1 MTNKSFWPVVCLSVL
16 MAGMLG
22 CGSGSSS
29 VATQPSAKPEFLYV
43 TAATGPLTSPTFQLS
58 AFKIDSTS
66 GAVSATSTLPLSQ
79 IVTGI
84 AADSSSKFL
93 YLSSPNPL
101 ASFVGIYSID
111 ATSGAP
117 TSDGS
122 LLLTS
127 VCALCPPPSAPG
139 ALALDPAGSLLYYGS
154 SSLGIGVVQGIGAL
168 TLDSS
173 TGGLTPVSGS
183 PFPAEQAP
191 FLVAVHPSGQFV
203 YTANASGIGLVGL
216 ALDNISAFSVGSGT
230 GTLTPVQ
237 GSPFT
242 PPVAGDV
249 AGFAMH
255 PSGKFLYATTGRAAN
270 GILAWS
276 IDATT
281 GELTNLPGSPCQPG
295 IASFGGAFDPAGKF
309 FYVSAGG
316 DGGIYGFNVDN
327 NSGALTPLASSPF
340 ASGSVMSDP
349 AIDPSGKFLF
359 TVDALTSAIT
369 GFSVDATTGALTDLG
384 SPAMLN
390 AQAGLLTIVKAP

>member
-1 MTNKSFWPVVCLSVL
+1 MTNKSFWPVVCISVL
-16 MAGMLG
+16 IAGMLG
-22 CGSGSSS
+22 CGTGSFSA
-29 VATQPSAKPEFLYV
+29 ATQQSSKPEFLYV
-43 TAATGPLTSPTFQLS
+43 TAATGPVTSPTFQLS
-58 AFKIDSTS
+58 TFKIDSSS
-66 GAVSATSTLPLSQ
+66 GALSATSTMPLTQ

-93 YLSSPNPL
+93 YLSSPSPL

-127 VCALCPPPSAPG
+127 VCAFCPPPSEPG
-139 ALALDPAGSLLYYGS
+139 ALALNPTGNLLYYGS
-154 SSLGIGVVQGIGAL
+154 SSLGIGVAQGVGAL

-173 TGGLTPVSGS
+173 TGGLTPVPGS

-203 YTANASGIGLVGL
+203 YTEDASGIGLVGL
-216 ALDNISAFSVGSGT
+216 ALENISAFSVGSGT
-230 GTLTPVQ
+230 GALSPVQ

-242 PPVAGDV
+242 PPTTGDV

-255 PSGKFLYATTGRAAN
+255 PSGKFLYVTTGRAAN

-276 IDATT
+276 IDAIT
-281 GELTNLPGSPCQPG
+281 GELTNLPGSPFQPG
-295 IASFGGAFDPAGKF
+295 VASFGGTFDPAGKF

-316 DGGIYGFNVDN
+316 DGGIDGFSVDS

-349 AIDPSGKFLF
+349 VVDPSGNFLF
-359 TVDALTSAIT
+359 TVDALNSAIT
-369 GFSVDATTGALTDLG
+369 GFSVDATTGALTELG
-384 SPAMLN
+384 NPAMLN
-390 AQAGLLTIVKAP
+390 GQTGLMTIVKAP